1 VRALTQARTRTRP
14 AADTVRARRP
24 RIAAQEHL
32 MSLTRREQHQLYRI
46 ESGLLQS
53 DPKLAAMLTVFAS
66 LCAGQ
71 RLPAGEQLA
80 PWGHIATWLDR
91 IRQAAALIAEAFTA
105 MAAAVGLLAHAVR
118 TLLCALVGRRARRP
132 QPARQQTGPGTDG
145 QPNPADWN

>member
-1 VRALTQARTRTRP
+1 
-14 AADTVRARRP
+14 
-24 RIAAQEHL
+24 

-46 ESGLLQS
+46 ESGLLRS

-80 PWGHIATWLDR
+80 TWGHMTIWLNR

-105 MAAAVGLLAHAVR
+105 MAMAAGLLAYAVR
-118 TLLCALVGRRARRP
+118 SLLCALVGRRAGRP